1 MHLIMK
7 RLNISLIPRYII
19 LKQLIIYSMKQ
30 QQLPSFTET
39 GLKFKTLSHT
49 NSLLKQISSQQISTR
64 SNNTTVTQNN
74 IHIAE
79 QLKLAKAEQ
88 KSQQNSFLLNS
99 VVQNSTKQLSNK
111 TTFRNQLDLEEFVK
125 FTKNKKQA
133 NLLLEKDRKEQ
144 ISVMSRVREDVSHYY
159 DPIKAERKKSDNLLD
174 EKKRLER
181 KKPLLNRRQISQ
193 MSSPQLSLLDM
204 NEYLKFET
212 SLNSEIRN
220 LQTDAPMGRVQT
232 IKLKEWFD
240 KQKQDDQ
247 PDTLNL
253 LSVTIK
259 ELIKQIKFECFERG
273 LLIEEIWTKVVNMI
287 NDMKFQT
294 DMFISKGKIQMLDEY
309 ATQSKIFSYE
319 IESLKAE
326 VKKLNEQLI
335 TENKK
340 NHVLKD
346 DYKELEDQFG
356 KMRLQSND
364 LKKIVAFLTKKLKQ
378 ANSEIELL
386 TKKLQNEKKHRFSQV
401 AIPHNEI
408 IVNQS
413 DKHQLSKQN
422 SINNAPSMFYLKQGR
437 NSIMPQKTD
446 SLQNSLQS
454 QVVKQESSSE
464 EERDEVIEELMDDKN
479 IIEMDNMV
487 MNMDKIITVAC
498 FAQITGLDF
507 LEYATKEQ
515 SCQTLIS
522 MQKSDFNYFTQ
533 SQEKFDQVFEQQKIK
548 QNIEELV
555 KVYEDKFKNQTSSR
569 QLNTLIEK
577 KFFVQKDANEMP
589 SLTDKNMLDSEIFD
603 ESKRIIHTQVDIQ
616 QQKQHNIQ
624 QVDLEKVKTLIELL
638 SGAEMQNKQKDQKL
652 NEMQNSIKSL
662 NEQIEEMKKKL
673 SLFSEADLY
682 NVACGKEQIKKEQKQ
697 IEQFLES
704 QNLKSEQKI
713 TVRKR
718 DAKKM
723 TQAKLI
729 FKGPQLGQKVTVVYE
744 FQKQN
749 AGPMLIE
756 KIKQKQLPKIK
767 HFMPLKLL
775 IKQINVIYADRISQQ
790 KENSNIKEQDL
801 ASFVY
806 SYFLSQFGI
815 KKIAEQKFLILV
827 VSVKHYKSIVRINNF
842 AKFLNLFDTYV
853 NFNLDELKRYLEAYD
868 YITNV
873 SQLGILNTDQDQE
886 LRYMVPYL
894 RVVQYIGIFA
904 DSRMTSEEKEE
915 LKKELD
921 LLKEN
926 DPKQVNKQHLIDFDQ
941 FMIQLFAKYKI
952 LVSRAKEYVINAFA
966 ACDLDGN
973 GMCNFEEW
981 FLLLRHI
988 EPDRLSSEQIS
999 EIFFAN
1005 ADLLVKGEQNFS
1017 FEKFAVVCVEF
1028 GLFSEEAQNQFLQI
1042 KGQKTEIMS
1051 QFQKLLDSWPTIRG
1065 VIEQRFDQIVLLDAD
1080 RLDQWRQIIDT
1091 LQKKIQ
1097 ELSSHL
1103 QQSGI
1108 EKKVKPLLIASLL
1121 LQKESAMLLE
1131 LQNDYEDESMGSQ
1144 LQSNQSIRL
1153 AEDQIKE

>member
-1 MHLIMK
+1 
-7 RLNISLIPRYII
+7 
-19 LKQLIIYSMKQ
+19 MKQ
-30 QQLPSFTET
+30 QQLPTFTENA
-39 GLKFKTLSHT
+39 LKFKTLSHT

-64 SNNTTVTQNN
+64 SNNTTIIQNN

-79 QLKLAKAEQ
+79 QLKLAKAEN
-88 KSQQNSFLLNS
+88 KSQQNSLLFNS
-99 VVQNSTKQLSNK
+99 VVQTSTTYMTNK
-111 TTFRNQLDLEEFVK
+111 STPRNQIDLEELVK

-133 NLLLEKDRKEQ
+133 NLLLEKDRKDQ

-159 DPIKAERKKSDNLLD
+159 DPIKSERKKSDNLLE
-174 EKKRLER
+174 EKQRLHT
-181 KKPLLNRRQISQ
+181 KKPFINRRQISQ

-204 NEYLKFET
+204 NEYLKFEN

-220 LQTDAPMGRVQT
+220 VQTDAPMGRVQT

-247 PDTLNL
+247 SDTLNL

-259 ELIKQIKFECFERG
+259 ELIKQIKFECLERG
-273 LLIEEIWTKVVNMI
+273 LLIEEIWNKIVNI
-287 NDMKFQT
+287 VNEMKFQT
-294 DMFISKGKIQMLDEY
+294 DIVISKAKIQILDEY
-309 ATQSKIFSYE
+309 NNTSKIFSYE
-319 IESLKAE
+319 IENLKAE
-326 VKKLNEQLI
+326 IKKLTEQLTI
-335 TENKK
+335 ENKK
-340 NHVLKD
+340 NLLLKD

-408 IVNQS
+408 IINQS
-413 DKHQLSKQN
+413 DKHLLSKQN
-422 SINNAPSMFYLKQGR
+422 SINAPSQFYLKQGR
-437 NSIMPQKTD
+437 NSIMPQITD
-446 SLQNSLQS
+446 SLQNSVQS
-454 QVVKQESSSE
+454 QQPKQESSSE
-464 EERDEVIEELMDDKN
+464 DEQDEVIEELMDDKN

-498 FAQITGLDF
+498 FAQLTGLDF
-507 LEYATKEQ
+507 LEYASREKA
-515 SCQTLIS
+515 SQTIIS
-522 MQKSDFNYFTQ
+522 MQKPDFNLYTV
-533 SQEKFDQVFEQQKIK
+533 SQENFDQVFEQQKIK
-548 QNIEELV
+548 QNIEEIV
-555 KVYEDKFKNQTSSR
+555 KVYEDKFKHQTSSR
-569 QLNTLIEK
+569 QLNSLIEK
-577 KFFVQKDANEMP
+577 KFYTSKDVEMP
-589 SLTDKNMLDSEIFD
+589 SLTDKNFIFDSELFD
-603 ESKRIIHTQVDIQ
+603 ENKRIIHTQVDIQ
-616 QQKQHNIQ
+616 LQKQQNVQ
-624 QVDLEKVKTLIELL
+624 QLDLDKIKTLIELL
-638 SGAEMQNKQKDQKL
+638 SGSEMQNKQKDL
-652 NEMQNSIKSL
+652 RLSEMQNNVRQL
-662 NEQIEEMKKKL
+662 NEQLEEMQKKL
-673 SLFSEADLY
+673 SLFTEADLY

-704 QNLKSEQKI
+704 QNLRSEQKI
-713 TVRKR
+713 NTRKR

-756 KIKQKQLPKIK
+756 KIKLKQLPKIK

-775 IKQINVIYADRISQQ
+775 IKQINVIYADRIAQQ

-868 YITNV
+868 YITNI
-873 SQLGILNTDQDQE
+873 SQLGILNNDQDQE

-926 DPKQVNKQHLIDFDQ
+926 DPKQSNKQHLIDFDQ

-988 EPDRLSSEQIS
+988 EPDRLTSEQIS

-1051 QFQKLLDSWPTIRG
+1051 QFQKLQDSWLTIRST
-1065 VIEQRFDQIVLLDAD
+1065 IEQRFDQIVLLDAD

-1097 ELSSHL
+1097 EVSSHI

-1121 LQKESAMLLE
+1121 LQKESCMLLE
-1131 LQNDYEDESMGSQ
+1131 LQNDYEDESIGSQ